1 MESVPALMDDV
12 IDAYLNQ
19 ANEILDYD
27 FGIDPLAPTPNEI
40 IPNFLWLGS
49 KIDANNT
56 NKLGNLSIT
65 HILVCAS
72 LCSESKSEDIVS
84 YKIYASDTTD
94 SKRQNPP
101 SLYGWM
107 QPFSGNHSGI
117 FVESRWREHALSRS
131 N

>member
-94 SKRQNPP
+94 VERLQTAKSSFTVWLDATDQRQ
-101 SLYGWM
+101 SLW
-107 QPFSGNHSGI
+107 HI
-117 FVESRWREHALSRS
+117 C
-131 N
+131 